1 MGLGF
6 PGATSG
12 YALNTTTKKI
22 QQTSYPSIM
31 SVLFDNVTNAYDPP
45 LPQMFSIALSRDKSA
60 TGQAGKL
67 TIGGVPSL
75 NYPDVNVSSTEPSS
89 AALIPFPGISTTSL
103 SFYSFLIDGYAIS
116 SNTTAGGSTQVIVDS
131 GAPTFEMP
139 AALAK
144 QVNNLWVP
152 KGKLDDSGD
161 LVLNCSATLSE
172 PVGVTIGGT
181 TYYLQ
186 SQDLMLK
193 GGGECS
199 SAVSAGDQK
208 EGILL
213 GDPFLKNVLA
223 VFDWEDSQM
232 SFYPR
237 MYYKS

>member
-6 PGATSG
+6 PGATGG
-12 YALNTTTKKI
+12 YSRNATTKKF
-22 QQTSYPSIM
+22 QPTSYPSII

-45 LPQMFSIALSRDKSA
+45 LPQMFSIALSRDKSG
-60 TGQAGKL
+60 TGQAGKF

-89 AALIPFPGISTTSL
+89 AALIPYAGISSTEL
-103 SFYSFLIDGYAIS
+103 SFYSFLIDGYAIG
-116 SNTTAGGSTQVIVDS
+116 SNTTAGGSIQVIVDS

-144 QVNNLWVP
+144 KVNSLWTP

-161 LVLNCSATLSE
+161 LILDCSATLSE

-193 GGGECS
+193 SEGDCF
-199 SAVSAGDQK
+199 SAVSAGDQ
-208 EGILL
+208 EDGILI